1 MEPTNTL
8 ARFGKSCASVEFEK
22 MQTKQ
27 MSKFDD
33 RLNLKPD
40 RLSAS
45 QLETSS
51 ETKRTQGASAT
62 SGRTCK

>member
-1 MEPTNTL
+1 MEPTNAL

-45 QLETSS
+45 QLETIQRN
-51 ETKRTQGASAT
+51 EADAGCV
-62 SGRTCK
+62 GDF